1 MKRRLRNRSGSVLQ
15 EALAAVAMG
24 GIVVVGVAQLLAVAS
39 RQWVASEQRSLAV
52 REAGNALE
60 EVFSRPWAGVQ
71 NDKMSDIQLSQT
83 GKELLPDAK
92 LRVTATASESEK
104 DSQQIR
110 IELDWRNPAGQR
122 AAPVRLVAWRYRN
135 GE

>member
-15 EALAAVAMG
+15 EALAAVGMG
-24 GIVVVGVAQLLAVAS
+24 AIVVASIAQLLAVAS

-52 REAGNALE
+52 RETGNAME
-60 EVFSRPWAGVQ
+60 EVLSRPWAGVQ
-71 NDKMSDIQLSQT
+71 NDKLSDIGLSQT

-92 LRVTATASESEK
+92 LKVTAIASETEK
-104 DSQQIR
+104 DSLQIR

-122 AAPVRLVAWRYRN
+122 AAPVRLVAWRYRS
-135 GE
+135 ED